1 MRVGALPDGR
11 ANAPE
16 IKYTLIPLPILAGLM
31 NERNSPTLLK
41 SARRSSSPW
50 LVSPQPNATL
60 KIDSVISCV
69 ARSTDF
75 YLGIVEAQQDTP
87 AIGQCLFSKMVL
99 KEVRKMKQVST
110 RCSAN
115 ARSR

>member
-1 MRVGALPDGR
+1 MPRRL
-11 ANAPE
+11 N
-16 IKYTLIPLPILAGLM
+16 TLLSHYPFSLAFM
-31 NERNSPTLLK
+31 NERNLPTLLN
-41 SARRSSSPW
+41 SARRSSRPW

-99 KEVRKMKQVST
+99 KEVRTMKQVST
-110 RCSAN
+110 RCSA
-115 ARSR
+115 

>member
-1 MRVGALPDGR
+1 MRVGALLDGR

-16 IKYTLIPLPILAGLM
+16 IKYTLIPLPILAGLY
-31 NERNSPTLLK
+31 ERAKFTNSAQL
-41 SARRSSSPW
+41 ARRSSSPW

-87 AIGQCLFSKMVL
+87 AIGQCLFSKMVCS
-99 KEVRKMKQVST
+99 R
-110 RCSAN
+110 RCE
-115 ARSR
+115 R